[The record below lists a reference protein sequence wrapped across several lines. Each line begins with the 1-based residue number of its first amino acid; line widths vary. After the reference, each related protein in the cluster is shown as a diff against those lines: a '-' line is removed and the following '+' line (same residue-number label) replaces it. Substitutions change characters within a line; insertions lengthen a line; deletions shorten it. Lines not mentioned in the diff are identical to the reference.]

1 MELGGLLAAD
11 EQESAGVGGGL
22 QLEVTSRAFDRKG
35 RGGCAKVAKKILT
48 ASVSN
53 TLSSANPFIAEIFAQ
68 LQTAADTRILAEIH
82 DGQVTGVTGSELL
95 DLVRKART
103 FIASRG
109 LQKGNRCGLLAA
121 NNIRW
126 VAMDLAL
133 MAEGVIVIPLYS
145 RQAPAELVAMMK
157 DCTPSLLCCG
167 DTALRDAI
175 AQNWS
180 EAPPQYLFD
189 EIFTGVD
196 GIQLDRPQM
205 GKDSPVTIIYTSGT
219 SGEAK
224 GVVLTAANVGF
235 MLERTAERLSHLMA
249 GSASEISGQDRIFH
263 YLPFAFAASWIALLT
278 FLKRRSLV
286 TINMDLGKIASDMRT
301 VAPDYFLNVPQL
313 LERMRRAIDEQLW
326 QTGGVPQ
333 AIYARAKGAWARKQE
348 NQPKRGDAMWLAL
361 ANRLVFPAIRKK
373 MIGRNLK
380 ALICGSA
387 PLTAETQLYFMML
400 GIRVLQ
406 VYGLT
411 ETTAIC
417 TMDDPNQVEVGRV
430 GPAIPGI
437 EMRLGENDEIVV
449 RGPNVFPGYWNRRE
463 QTAEALRDGWFH
475 TGDQGEVN
483 AAGNWRIAGRIK
495 NLIVLGSG
503 HKISPEPIEGA
514 IAKVLPGAQQ
524 VVVVGNGRG
533 YLSAIVTGSVKDE
546 DVQAALDAVNPELPH
561 YKQVRAFVVQS
572 EAFSI
577 ENGSLTANGKLKRD
591 VIAARMKNE
600 IEAIYRVKQAV

>member
-1 MELGGLLAAD
+1 
-11 EQESAGVGGGL
+11 
-22 QLEVTSRAFDRKG
+22 
-35 RGGCAKVAKKILT
+35 
-48 ASVSN
+48 
-53 TLSSANPFIAEIFAQ
+53 LSTIVPFIGEIFSQ
-68 LQTAADTRILAEIH
+68 LQAVADTRILAEIRE
-82 DGQVTGVTGSELL
+82 GEVTGVTGGELL
-95 DLVRKART
+95 ELIRKART
-103 FIASRG
+103 FIASKG
-109 LQKGNRCGLLAA
+109 LKKGDRCGLLAP
-121 NNIRW
+121 NSIRW

-133 MAEGVIVIPLYS
+133 MAEGLIVVPLYS

-157 DCTPSLLCCG
+157 DSTPSLLCCG
-167 DTALRDAI
+167 DAALRSGI
-175 AQNWS
+175 AQGWA
-180 EAPPQYLFD
+180 EAPPQFLFD
-189 EIFTGVD
+189 EIFAGVD
-196 GIQLDRPQM
+196 GVQLDRPQV
-205 GKDSPVTIIYTSGT
+205 GTESPVTIIYTSGT

-235 MLERTAERLSHLMA
+235 MLDRTAERLGGLM
-249 GSASEISGQDRIFH
+249 SSSTGQDRIFH
-263 YLPFAFAASWIALLT
+263 YLPFTFAASWIALLT

-286 TINMDLGKIASDMRT
+286 TINMDLAKIANDMRT

-313 LERMRRAIDEQLW
+313 LERMRRAVDEQLW

-333 AIYARAKGAWARKQE
+333 AIYARAKAAWARRQDGA
-348 NQPKRGDAMWLAL
+348 PKAGDAIWLGL

-373 MIGRNLK
+373 MIGKNLK

-387 PLTAETQLYFMML
+387 PLNPETQLWFMML

-417 TMDDPNQVEVGRV
+417 TMDDPSHVEVGRV
-430 GPAIPGI
+430 GPAIPGM
-437 EMRLGENDEIVV
+437 EMKLGENDEIVV
-449 RGPNVFPGYWNRRE
+449 RGPNIFPGYWNRPE

-503 HKISPEPIEGA
+503 HKISPEPIEST
-514 IAKVLPGAQQ
+514 IAKKLPEAQQ

-533 YLSAIVTGSVKDE
+533 YLSAIVTGSVTAE
-546 DVQAALDAVNPELPH
+546 HVQSALDAVNPELPH
-561 YKQVRAFVVQS
+561 YKQVRAFFVCS

-577 ENGSLTANGKLKRD
+577 ENGMLTANGKLKRD
-591 VIAARMKNE
+591 AISARMKE
-600 IEAIYRVKQAV
+600 KIEDMYRVKQAV

>member
-1 MELGGLLAAD
+1 LSVLVPFIEEIFSQLQVAAD
-11 EQESAGVGGGL
+11 W
-22 QLEVTSRAFDRKG
+22 
-35 RGGCAKVAKKILT
+35 
-48 ASVSN
+48 
-53 TLSSANPFIAEIFAQ
+53 
-68 LQTAADTRILAEIH
+68 RILAEIR
-82 DGQVTGVTGSELL
+82 DGQVTGVTGNELIE
-95 DLVRKART
+95 LVRKART
-103 FIASRG
+103 FVASKG
-109 LQKGNRCGLLAA
+109 LHKGDRCGVLAA
-121 NNIRW
+121 NSIRW

-133 MAEGVIVIPLYS
+133 MAEGLIVVPLYS

-157 DCTPSLLCCG
+157 DCTPSLVCCG
-167 DTALRDAI
+167 DAALRDGI
-175 AQNWS
+175 AQSWK
-180 EAPPQYLFD
+180 EAPPQFLFE
-189 EIFTGVD
+189 EIFAGVD
-196 GIQLDRPQM
+196 GVQLERPQV

-235 MLERTAERLSHLMA
+235 MLDRTAERLDQLMS
-249 GSASEISGQDRIFH
+249 GSSSGRAGQDRIFH
-263 YLPFAFAASWIALLT
+263 YLPFTFAASWIALLT

-286 TINMDLGKIASDMRT
+286 TINMDLAKIANDMRV

-313 LERMRRAIDEQLW
+313 LERMRRAVDEQLW
-326 QTGGVPQ
+326 QTGGVAQ
-333 AIYARAKGAWARKQE
+333 AIYARAKGAWTRKQDS
-348 NQPKRGDAMWLAL
+348 QSRAGDAMWLGL

-387 PLTAETQLYFMML
+387 PLSAETQLYFMML
-400 GIRVLQ
+400 GIRVHQ

-417 TMDDPNQVEVGRV
+417 TMDDPNRVEVGRV

-437 EMRLGENDEIVV
+437 EMRLGEHDEIVV
-449 RGPNVFPGYWNRRE
+449 RGPNLFAEYWNRPE

-483 AAGNWRIAGRIK
+483 AQGNWRIAGRIK

-503 HKISPEPIEGA
+503 HKISPEPIESA
-514 IAKVLPGAQQ
+514 IAKNLPEAQQ

-533 YLSAIVTGSVKDE
+533 YLTAIVTGSVTPE
-546 DVQAALDAVNPELPH
+546 HVQAALDVVNPDLPH
-561 YKQVRAFVVQS
+561 YKQVRAFHVRG

-577 ENGSLTANGKLKRD
+577 ESGLLTVNGKLKRD
-591 VIAARMKNE
+591 AIAGRMKNE
-600 IEAIYRVKQAV
+600 IEEMYRVKQAV